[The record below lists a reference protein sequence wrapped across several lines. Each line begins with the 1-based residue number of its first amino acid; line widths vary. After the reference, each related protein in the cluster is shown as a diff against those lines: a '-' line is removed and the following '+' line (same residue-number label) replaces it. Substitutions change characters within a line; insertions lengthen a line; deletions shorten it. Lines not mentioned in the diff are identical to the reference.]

1 MPADPLL
8 PPEAVAAL
16 VYHLR
21 AAGREVALG
30 LESAVKVLR
39 GTLAARDAAPDPASL
54 ALDQTLARVEQG
66 LALLALLAPAASPA
80 AATGA
85 AAARREAFEAVLRLV
100 EGARLREDS
109 PGSRGPGDPG
119 GDPRRARRGPHPR
132 ARGRRRSPDRVTIPL
147 AHRVNTG

>member
-16 VYHLR
+16 VNHLR

-100 EGARLREDS
+100 EGARLRED
-109 PGSRGPGDPG
+109 PQDPEARATREAILDELAEALTRELEDG
-119 GDPRRARRGPHPR
+119 GDPP
-132 ARGRRRSPDRVTIPL
+132 
-147 AHRVNTG
+147 TG